1 MDVISDYVLTDLQ
14 PIFTGEIEG
23 FKRMFKELFKNMAE
37 ENQDSS
43 SGAKKGSCP
52 IVCPNIKTISP
63 LNLLSGKMIHLHC
76 SV

>member
-1 MDVISDYVLTDLQ
+1 MDVISDNVLTDLQ

-43 SGAKKGSCP
+43 SVVLKKEVVRLCVQ
-52 IVCPNIKTISP
+52 I
-63 LNLLSGKMIHLHC
+63 
-76 SV
+76 

>member
-14 PIFTGEIEG
+14 PIFTGEIG
-23 FKRMFKELFKNMAE
+23 FKMMFKELFKNTAE

-52 IVCPNIKTISP
+52 IVCPNIKTIST
-63 LNLLSGKMIHLHC
+63 
-76 SV
+76 